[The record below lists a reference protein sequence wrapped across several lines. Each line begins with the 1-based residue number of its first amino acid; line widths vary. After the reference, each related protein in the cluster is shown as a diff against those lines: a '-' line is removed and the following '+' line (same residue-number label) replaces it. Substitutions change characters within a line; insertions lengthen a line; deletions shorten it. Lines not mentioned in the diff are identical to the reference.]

1 MKHILLLCTV
11 LLLHN
16 IVLGQYNFNDSIAR
30 SRNRITKTAMI
41 TLGSWA
47 VANIATGFIIAG
59 NSQGEAKYAW
69 RMNAYWNF
77 INLGLAGLGYLN
89 AEKAARKKYSFE
101 DNYEAQHALE
111 KIYIFNFGLDLAYI
125 AGGFYLRERG
135 KSTSNKGSA
144 DQLKGYGTSI
154 AVQGVFLLLM
164 DGVMIGIH
172 KRNTA
177 RMNKKLRLLDPDIR

>member
-1 MKHILLLCTV
+1 MKYTLFLCIVT
-11 LLLHN
+11 LLHKP
-16 IVLGQYNFNDSIAR
+16 VFGQYGFNDSISS
-30 SRNRITKTAMI
+30 SRNRITKTAMLS
-41 TLGSWA
+41 LGSWA
-47 VANIATGFIIAG
+47 VANIASGFIIAG
-59 NSQGEAKYAW
+59 SSQGEAKYAW

-89 AEKAARKKYSFE
+89 AEKATRKKYSFE

-135 KSTSNKGSA
+135 KSTTSMTAA

-154 AVQGVFLLLM
+154 AIQGAFLLLM
-164 DGVMIGIH
+164 DGVMIRIH
-172 KRNTA
+172 QRNTA
-177 RMNKKLRLLDPDIR
+177 RMNKRLRAQGSLLN